1 MTCKECQQPITE
13 EQKTCPNCGAPVEP
27 QSSARGTEASALKR
41 FISSA
46 LQKLMPRTDVNLH
59 GSPLYL
65 WKPWLI
71 ALWFIPFLG
80 IWVGSA
86 LVAINWWTLRKR
98 YWAAWALAFIPLE
111 YAASGWLM
119 PDSVPFVIQI
129 LASFGAWLIIVA
141 APQIWF
147 IQQYCGQGYERRRW
161 LAPIGLGLIIGFAL
175 PKVAEYLERT
185 SEGAASPS
193 SAQLAAA
200 AQSQQVARELTV
212 EDVVKAK
219 SGLVVPLEI
228 TWTETSLLIFTAKK
242 SAKGSAVI
250 IGTKSDTVLFAT
262 NRHVVEVPE
271 NAENIERHVL
281 NGDRRHPFTLASQL
295 TDDLDLALIAVRVLE
310 QFSTNTIPSA
320 ALNDVVVGE
329 ECVAIGNTL
338 GHGISVTTGI
348 ISKFDSMASFYANAH
363 DSLVLIR
370 TSAPISPGNSGGALF
385 RRKDGK
391 LIGITTA
398 TQTRGQNVNFVL
410 PVEYLWKLKLVESS
424 TK

>member
-1 MTCKECQQPITE
+1 MPQFWALRHTASRYDHNSLGRPKPGLDNLAQSGGRVPQTRRFTTMQNGREATVMSRASRFKDRRGRLCAAYQLTGHLSRISSFRWSCWRWRVFETSAMTCNECQQPITE

-27 QSSARGTEASALKR
+27 QSSARGTEAFALKR

-46 LQKLMPRTDVNLH
+46 LQKLMPKSWFTIGRF
-59 GSPLYL
+59 YL
-65 WKPWLI
+65 L
-71 ALWFIPFLG
+71 
-80 IWVGSA
+80 
-86 LVAINWWTLRKR
+86 LVA
-98 YWAAWALAFIPLE
+98 
-111 YAASGWLM
+111 G
-119 PDSVPFVIQI
+119 
-129 LASFGAWLIIVA
+129 
-141 APQIWF
+141 
-147 IQQYCGQGYERRRW
+147 
-161 LAPIGLGLIIGFAL
+161 
-175 PKVAEYLERT
+175 
-185 SEGAASPS
+185 GAAVLMVSVVDYLARPS
-193 SAQLAAA
+193 EVNSLVSLALHTIFDKAE
-200 AQSQQVARELTV
+200 VPNKELTV

-250 IGTKSDTVLFAT
+250 IGTKGDTVLFAT
-262 NRHVVEVPE
+262 NRHVVEVPK
-271 NAENIERHVL
+271 NAENIERHVV
-281 NGDRRHPFTLASQL
+281 NGDKRHPFTLASQL
-295 TDDLDLALIAVRVLE
+295 TDDLDLALITVRVLE

-391 LIGITTA
+391 LLGITTGHLKG
-398 TQTRGQNVNFVL
+398 GQNVNFVL
-410 PVEYLWKLKLVESS
+410 PVEYLWKLKLLESS

>member
-1 MTCKECQQPITE
+1 
-13 EQKTCPNCGAPVEP
+13 
-27 QSSARGTEASALKR
+27 
-41 FISSA
+41 
-46 LQKLMPRTDVNLH
+46 
-59 GSPLYL
+59 
-65 WKPWLI
+65 
-71 ALWFIPFLG
+71 
-80 IWVGSA
+80 
-86 LVAINWWTLRKR
+86 
-98 YWAAWALAFIPLE
+98 
-111 YAASGWLM
+111 M
-119 PDSVPFVIQI
+119 PDSVPFVVQI

-147 IQQYCGQGYERRRW
+147 IQQHYGQRYERRRW

-185 SEGAASPS
+185 SEGAASSS

-250 IGTKSDTVLFAT
+250 IGTKGDTVLFAT
-262 NRHVVEVPE
+262 NRHVVEVPK

-281 NGDRRHPFTLASQL
+281 NGDKRHPFTLASQL
-295 TDDLDLALIAVRVLE
+295 TDDLDLALITVRVLE

>member
-1 MTCKECQQPITE
+1 
-13 EQKTCPNCGAPVEP
+13 
-27 QSSARGTEASALKR
+27 
-41 FISSA
+41 
-46 LQKLMPRTDVNLH
+46 
-59 GSPLYL
+59 
-65 WKPWLI
+65 
-71 ALWFIPFLG
+71 
-80 IWVGSA
+80 
-86 LVAINWWTLRKR
+86 
-98 YWAAWALAFIPLE
+98 
-111 YAASGWLM
+111 M